1 MPAVIFHPVTSL
13 IRSSQDREVK
23 RQEAVKIFV
32 AETTPISSYR
42 KIASQLDQSIN
53 SLN

>member
-1 MPAVIFHPVTSL
+1 MPAVIFLPVTSL

-23 RQEAVKIFV
+23 QQEAVKISV

-42 KIASQLDQSIN
+42 KIANQLDQSIN
-53 SLN
+53 SQN

>member
-1 MPAVIFHPVTSL
+1 MPAATFHPVTSL
-13 IRSSQDREVK
+13 TRSSQDREV
-23 RQEAVKIFV
+23 RQQEAAKISV

-53 SLN
+53 NQN